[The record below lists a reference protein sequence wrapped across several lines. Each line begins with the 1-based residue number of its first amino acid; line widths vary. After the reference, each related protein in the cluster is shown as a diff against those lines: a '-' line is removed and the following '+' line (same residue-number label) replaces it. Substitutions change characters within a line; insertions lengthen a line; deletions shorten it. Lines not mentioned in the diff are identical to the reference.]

1 MSCFKKGLDKFL
13 SVFDHTLCFF
23 GVIFYLTFVAC
34 VLIQVISRN
43 LPAKRAVLDRRGR
56 ALLFYLY
63 GRVWVR
69 RGSPPQ

>member
-34 VLIQVISRN
+34 VLIQVVSLSLIHI
-43 LPAKRAVLDRRGR
+43 
-56 ALLFYLY
+56 
-63 GRVWVR
+63 
-69 RGSPPQ
+69 